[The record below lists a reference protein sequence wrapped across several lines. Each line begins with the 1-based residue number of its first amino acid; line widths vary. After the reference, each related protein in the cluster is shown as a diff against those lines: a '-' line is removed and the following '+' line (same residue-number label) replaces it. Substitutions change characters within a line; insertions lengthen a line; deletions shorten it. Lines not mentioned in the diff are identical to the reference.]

1 MSKIINSA
9 CHILSLKPIV
19 NLKQGLMGFFTVICD
34 TNSSNIIKI
43 KYLLYFYGNTLVSN
57 NILYMKDHVR
67 KPVIYLRLSNHMQ
80 DSKDILINRST
91 VISVSLV

>member
-1 MSKIINSA
+1 
-9 CHILSLKPIV
+9 
-19 NLKQGLMGFFTVICD
+19 MGFFTVICD

-43 KYLLYFYGNTLVSN
+43 KCLLYFYGNTLVSN

-80 DSKDILINRST
+80 DSKNILINRST